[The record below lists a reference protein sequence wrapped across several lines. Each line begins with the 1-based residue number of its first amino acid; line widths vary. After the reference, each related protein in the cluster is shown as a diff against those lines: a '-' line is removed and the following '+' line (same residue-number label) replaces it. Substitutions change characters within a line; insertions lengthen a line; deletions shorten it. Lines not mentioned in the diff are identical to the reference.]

1 MTPGTPSILNDDE
14 ARRKAEEEARLK
26 AAEEAR
32 LASYRKAAEAALQD
46 IHFDYDRS
54 DIREVDKPK
63 LQAVADFMKTYQAAK
78 LQIEG
83 HCDERGTVEYN
94 LALGERRAHAAQ
106 TYLEGL
112 GTTEARLSF
121 ISYGKERPKG
131 PGQGRGVLAHQP
143 PLRVQAPVGSCRRP
157 NRERRSPRLRS
168 LHFRK
173 DRRETMQLR
182 PMLASIALACLA
194 FNVGCTSDEQL
205 RKVEQEV
212 GRPEAGS
219 LQAAA
224 ADGRVQPPGRGGAD
238 CRRGGPGLWTAG
250 SRPISRSSSASS
262 RSPRAS

>member
-1 MTPGTPSILNDDE
+1 MRTARTIIPLAILLTLGAGVACKKPAAEPAPAAPKPAASGPVTPGSPSILNDDE

-32 LASYRKAAEAALQD
+32 LASYRQAAEAALQD

-121 ISYGKERPKG
+121 ISYGKERPKV
-131 PGQGRGVLAHQP
+131 QGKDEESWLIN
-143 PLRVQAPVGSCRRP
+143 RRC
-157 NRERRSPRLRS
+157 E
-168 LHFRK
+168 FK
-173 DRRETMQLR
+173 
-182 PMLASIALACLA
+182 
-194 FNVGCTSDEQL
+194 
-205 RKVEQEV
+205 
-212 GRPEAGS
+212 
-219 LQAAA
+219 LQ
-224 ADGRVQPPGRGGAD
+224 
-238 CRRGGPGLWTAG
+238 
-250 SRPISRSSSASS
+250 
-262 RSPRAS
+262 